1 MKPCWRS
8 VATAKAEIG
17 WQFAAYSSLCPRPF
31 LPHCGA
37 AYLTR
42 IDEMSSNWTDGY
54 VTDIGYTHG
63 YYPQLNPARL
73 QLGFA
78 AAGLHSP
85 LVQSACELGFGQGLS
100 INIHAAA
107 APVAWYGNDFNAQ
120 QAAHAQS
127 LAGAAHSNAHLQQ
140 ASFLEY
146 CARDDLPQ
154 FDFIAMHGIWSW
166 VSADNRR
173 IIRDFVARQLK
184 IGGVLYVSYN
194 TQPGWAAFM
203 PLRDLLLRHFDMP
216 SNEGRGSAER
226 IDAALAFADGLF
238 AANPVYAQANPFM
251 QERLEL
257 IKKQSRHYLAHE
269 YFNRNWHAESFADM
283 ADIWAGAG
291 LEFACS
297 ADFRDYLDIANLTP
311 QQRDFSAGIDD
322 RHLRQSVRDFMVN
335 QQFRRDYWVRG
346 AQGLAPAMHQATLAQ
361 QRVVLLSHP
370 DKIPMMLKTVSAEIT
385 LNRHIYGPIIEEL
398 ADMRPHSLGEIAG
411 IVGSRNLGL
420 QQVLDAV
427 MILIG
432 AGNAAP
438 VQLDADIAHAGAGS
452 AALNRHLIALAV
464 VHGEIE
470 HLASPLTGGGVPADR
485 IQQLFMLA
493 VLEEQQTPA
502 AIVAFVWKHISA
514 QGKKLVRDGVRL
526 EAEQDN
532 LDELSVQAQQFFVER
547 LPVLQALL
555 VI

>member
-1 MKPCWRS
+1 MN
-8 VATAKAEIG
+8 T
-17 WQFAAYSSLCPRPF
+17 
-31 LPHCGA
+31 
-37 AYLTR
+37 
-42 IDEMSSNWTDGY
+42 NWTDGY

-73 QLGFA
+73 QLAFA
-78 AAGLHSP
+78 AAGLDSP
-85 LVQSACELGFGQGLS
+85 LVRTACELGFGQGLS
-100 INIHAAA
+100 VNIHAAA
-107 APVAWYGNDFNAQ
+107 SPVAWYGNDFNAQ
-120 QAAHAQS
+120 QVANARALSAAAGGHAQ
-127 LAGAAHSNAHLQQ
+127 LQQ
-140 ASFLEY
+140 ASFAEF
-146 CARDDLPQ
+146 CVRDDLPQ

-166 VSADNRR
+166 VSAENRH
-173 IIRDFVARQLK
+173 IIRDFVDRHLK

-251 QERLEL
+251 AERLEL
-257 IKKQSRHYLAHE
+257 VKKQSRHYLAHE

-283 ADIWAGAG
+283 ADIWSGAG

-297 ADFRDYLDIANLTP
+297 ADFRDYLDMANLTP
-311 QQRDFSAGIDD
+311 EQRAFSAGIGDP
-322 RHLRQSVRDFMVN
+322 HLRQSVRDFMVN

-346 AQGLAPAMHQATLAQ
+346 AQRLDPAMHQATLAQ
-361 QRVVLLSHP
+361 QRVVLLNHP
-370 DKIPMMLKTVSAEIT
+370 DKIPMMLKTVATEIT
-385 LNRHIYGPIIEEL
+385 LNPHIYGPIIEEL
-398 ADMRPHSLGEIAG
+398 SDMQPHSLGAITG
-411 IVGSRNLGL
+411 VVGSRNLGL
-420 QQVLDAV
+420 QQVVDAV
-427 MILIG
+427 MMLIG

-438 VQLDADIAHAGAGS
+438 VQLDADIVHGCAGS
-452 AALNRHLIALAV
+452 AALNRHLIAQAARGGADGDV
-464 VHGEIE
+464 E

-493 VLEEQQTPA
+493 VLEEQQTPD
-502 AIVAFVWKHISA
+502 AIIAFAWRHISA

-526 EAEQDN
+526 EDEQDN
-532 LDELSVQAQQFFVER
+532 LDELSLQAQRFFVER
-547 LPVLQALL
+547 LPVLQALQ

>member
-1 MKPCWRS
+1 MN
-8 VATAKAEIG
+8 
-17 WQFAAYSSLCPRPF
+17 
-31 LPHCGA
+31 
-37 AYLTR
+37 
-42 IDEMSSNWTDGY
+42 SNWTDGY

-63 YYPQLNPARL
+63 YYPQLNPVRL

-78 AAGLHSP
+78 AAGLDSP
-85 LVQSACELGFGQGLS
+85 LVRTACELGFGQGLS

-107 APVAWYGNDFNAQ
+107 SPVAWYGNDFNAQ
-120 QAAHAQS
+120 QAANAQS
-127 LAGAAHSNAHLQQ
+127 LASAAHSNAQLQQ
-140 ASFLEY
+140 ASFLEF
-146 CARDDLPQ
+146 CAREDLPQ

-173 IIRDFVARQLK
+173 IIRDFVSRQLK
-184 IGGVLYVSYN
+184 LGGVLYVSYN

-216 SNEGRGSAER
+216 SNEGKSSVER

-257 IKKQSRHYLAHE
+257 VKKQSRHYLAHE

-283 ADIWAGAG
+283 ADIWSDVG

-297 ADFRDYLDIANLTP
+297 ADYRDYLDVANLTP
-311 QQRDFSAGIDD
+311 EQRDFSAGIED

-346 AQGLAPAMHQATLAQ
+346 AKPLDSATHQATLAQ

-398 ADMRPHSLGEIAG
+398 ADMQPHTLGEISG
-411 IVGSRNLGL
+411 VVGSRNLGL

-427 MILIG
+427 MMLIG

-438 VQLDADIAHAGAGS
+438 VQADTDIAQGRAGS
-452 AALNRHLIALAV
+452 AALNRHLIAQAAQ
-464 VHGEIE
+464 HGDIE

-493 VLEEQQTPA
+493 VLEEQQSPE
-502 AIVAFVWKHISA
+502 AIIAFVWRHINA
-514 QGKKLVRDGVRL
+514 QGKKLVRDGIRL
-526 EAEQDN
+526 EEEQDN
-532 LDELSVQAQQFFVER
+532 LDELSQQAQRFFVER
-547 LPVLQALL
+547 LPVLQSLL